1 MAQRWP
7 PWWSGWGSPIC
18 PRKPILPQWKQA
30 RTWSLYAHVFTLFKA
45 CRRAPTCP
53 TTPSHLH
60 LSEKGFLE
68 EGNEGGRRRRSS
80 VIFIASLP
88 NKQGVL
94 ITSEKTSTRSLCKVF
109 LLLNLTCKYIKK
121 LIPSLYMK

>member
-1 MAQRWP
+1 MA
-7 PWWSGWGSPIC
+7 
-18 PRKPILPQWKQA
+18 
-30 RTWSLYAHVFTLFKA
+30 
-45 CRRAPTCP
+45 
-53 TTPSHLH
+53 
-60 LSEKGFLE
+60 KGGE

-121 LIPSLYMK
+121 ETKEEVPPVSTGVKCPKCEKKSWNKKVLSGGNDRD